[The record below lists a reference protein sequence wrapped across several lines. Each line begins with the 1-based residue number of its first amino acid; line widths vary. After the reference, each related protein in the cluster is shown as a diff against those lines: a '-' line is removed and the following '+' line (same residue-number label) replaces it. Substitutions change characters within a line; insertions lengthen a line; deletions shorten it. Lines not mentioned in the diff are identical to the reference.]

1 MEIIE
6 IINKKR
12 KNIELN
18 EREIEF
24 ITDGYVKGTICDYQM
39 SALLMAI
46 CINGMT
52 TSEINYLTKYMILS
66 GKTIDTKSLG
76 NHVLDK
82 HSTGGV
88 GDKTTLIV
96 VPIVASLGVNVLKMS
111 GRGLGHTG
119 GTADKLE
126 SIPGYIIS
134 MTEKKFISQIKKS
147 N

>member
-52 TSEINYLTKYMILS
+52 EEETINLTDDFKW
-66 GKTIDTKSLG
+66 
-76 NHVLDK
+76 
-82 HSTGGV
+82 
-88 GDKTTLIV
+88 
-96 VPIVASLGVNVLKMS
+96 
-111 GRGLGHTG
+111 
-119 GTADKLE
+119 
-126 SIPGYIIS
+126 
-134 MTEKKFISQIKKS
+134 
-147 N
+147 

>member
-24 ITDGYVKGTICDYQM
+24 ITDGYVKGNICDYHM

-52 TSEINYLTKYMILS
+52 TSEINYLTK
-66 GKTIDTKSLG
+66 
-76 NHVLDK
+76 
-82 HSTGGV
+82 
-88 GDKTTLIV
+88 
-96 VPIVASLGVNVLKMS
+96 
-111 GRGLGHTG
+111 
-119 GTADKLE
+119 
-126 SIPGYIIS
+126 
-134 MTEKKFISQIKKS
+134 
-147 N
+147 